1 MNFFILCMYT
11 DLPENLQEKYPTFVI
26 FRRLFKDYIKPH
38 RQKIL
43 LAIFFMIIVA
53 VCSAVIVHLVK
64 PAIDQ
69 IFVNKDSAMLMFMPL
84 LMLLVTSIKGIAE
97 YFQYYLI
104 RSFGQRILTDM
115 QMALYKHLLY
125 ADLSLI
131 TQHSAGRLIS
141 RFTNDITLMRGAV
154 SNLLIGMA
162 KHFLSATLLVVVMFK
177 LEPELSVLVFFVF
190 PLAIYPVMKIGRKMR
205 KISSSTQEELGN
217 YTAKLDEVFTSIR
230 VIKSYQ
236 GEEKEFYRAK
246 MIVENIFKLYKRA
259 ARFDSLTSPIMEILS
274 GIAFALILWYGGIK
288 VMQGKST
295 LGSLMAFI
303 TAFFAAYR
311 PLKSLVALNINLQD
325 GLAAAKR
332 LFTLLDTKPQIVNR
346 EGARELI
353 CGKASIEFKDISLQ
367 LSDREVIKNL
377 DIKVPAGKTVAIVGK
392 SGSGKTTLTNLLVRF
407 YEPDQGR
414 IYINGQDINN
424 VTLDS
429 LRKHI
434 ALVTQ
439 DIMLFDATIAENI
452 AYGKSDASMDSI
464 IEAAKAAH
472 AHEFIEKLPNKYDT
486 IIGTNGASLSGGQ
499 RQRLSIARAFLK
511 NAPILILDEATSA
524 LDPISEKEVQLSLK
538 RLQAGKTT
546 IIIAHKLSTIID
558 ADIIFVMKNGEVAE
572 YGSHQELVVKRGEY
586 YLLYNEQGKNE

>member
-1 MNFFILCMYT
+1 MYT